1 LRVKISNFDIF
12 MDNYYTNRRDF
23 FAGIA
28 AASAG
33 FLTEDILSTKSAMAN
48 WGLISPGPVPNKILM
63 EDVW

>member
-1 LRVKISNFDIF
+1 